1 MFITFEGGEGSG
13 KTSVIKAISKLL
25 SEKNIAHITTREP
38 GGSLIAEK
46 IRNILLD
53 KNHTQISGN
62 TEALLFAAARIQH
75 LEEVILPALNE
86 NKIVL
91 CDRFIDSSLAYQGHA
106 RGLGIDVALKVNH
119 FAEKHLP
126 DYTFYIDVDPK
137 LGLKRAD
144 QRGDLNRLD
153 LETFEFHEKVREG
166 YLLLAERYK
175 DRYIII
181 DGNCNLETLI
191 ERTVKELKAVL
202 L

>member
-25 SEKNIAHITTREP
+25 TESNIAHITTREP

-53 KNHTQISGN
+53 KSHTQISGN

-75 LEEVILPALNE
+75 LEEIILPALSE
-86 NKIVL
+86 NKVVL
-91 CDRFIDSSLAYQGHA
+91 CDRFIDSSLAYQGYA

-126 DYTFYIDVDPK
+126 NYTIYIDVDPE
-137 LGLKRAD
+137 LGIKRATS
-144 QRGDLNRLD
+144 RGDLNRLD
-153 LETFEFHEKVREG
+153 LETIEFHKKVREG
-166 YLLLAERYK
+166 YLIVAEMYK
-175 DRYIII
+175 DRFIVI
-181 DGNCNLETLI
+181 DGNCDLETLI
-191 ERTVKELKAVL
+191 ERTVNELKAVL